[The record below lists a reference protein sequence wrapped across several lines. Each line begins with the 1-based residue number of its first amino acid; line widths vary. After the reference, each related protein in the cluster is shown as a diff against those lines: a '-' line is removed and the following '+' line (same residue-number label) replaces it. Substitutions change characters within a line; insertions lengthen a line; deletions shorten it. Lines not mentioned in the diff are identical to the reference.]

1 MINSPCKDC
10 PDREL
15 GCPTKCE
22 KWHEY
27 TKERNKNYAAR
38 VVYRNVGN
46 AMRDIRSTHGK
57 DINGS
62 ILHGRKNKS
71 N

>member
-27 TKERNKNYAAR
+27 TKERNSIYEAR
-38 VVYRNVGN
+38 VSQREMYN
-46 AMRDIRSTHGK
+46 ALYDIRGHHGK
-57 DINGS
+57 KIRKE
-62 ILHGRKNKS
+62 ILHRRKNKS